1 MEMDI
6 SIIYMTAKDEG
17 EAEKIVT
24 ALLDEGLIACGNIFP
39 VRSIYSWKGK
49 REDGKEA
56 AVIMKTRS
64 IKVLSAIDRI
74 KELHSYEVPEI
85 ISFKVDKGNKDY
97 LLWVN
102 GESR

>member
-1 MEMDI
+1 MDI
-6 SIIYMTAKDEG
+6 SIIYMTARNEK

-24 ALLDEGLIACGNIFP
+24 TLLDEKFIACGNIFP
-39 VRSIYSWKGK
+39 VRSIYSWKGN
-49 REDGKEA
+49 REDEKEA

-64 IKVLSAIDRI
+64 SKVLRTIKRI

-97 LLWVN
+97 LAWVS
-102 GESR
+102 EETR

>member
-1 MEMDI
+1 MDI
-6 SIIYMTAKDEG
+6 SIIYMTARDER

-24 ALLDEGLIACGNIFP
+24 TLLDEKLIACGNIFP
-39 VRSIYSWKGK
+39 VRSIYSWRGE
-49 REDGKEA
+49 REDEGEA

-64 IKVLSAIDRI
+64 LKVVSVVKRI

-97 LLWVN
+97 LTWVSE
-102 GESR
+102 ESR